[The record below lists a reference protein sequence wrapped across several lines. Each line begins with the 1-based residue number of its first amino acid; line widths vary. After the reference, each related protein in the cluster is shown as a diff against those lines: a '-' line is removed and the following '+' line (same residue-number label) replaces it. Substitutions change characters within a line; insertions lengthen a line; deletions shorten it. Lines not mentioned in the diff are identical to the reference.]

1 MTSPEAPILFEERPT
16 QSGHRI
22 GVATLNAEKSLN
34 ALSLEMIELLAEQL
48 PRWQAD
54 PGIVAVW
61 LQGSGEKAFCAGGNI
76 VRLYES
82 IKESG
87 RQRNPYAE
95 RFFTLE
101 YQVDH
106 LIHTFNKPLICWGH
120 GIVMGGGLG
129 LMSGARFRI
138 VTEKSRIAMPEVAI
152 GLYPDVGGSWF
163 LNKMPGRVGLFL
175 GLSGVSINAGDA
187 LFVGL
192 ADRFL
197 PNELRATTLDEMVSL
212 PWQGS
217 GHADEALVDDW
228 LRSKEETHRE
238 AIPLSPVR
246 QHLDQI
252 NKLMDH
258 GHATAAYSA
267 LATLETDDPWLQQ
280 AVKGVRKGSPASAV
294 LIWEQLHRARH
305 WSLAQTFREE
315 LVVSVNCCSHGE
327 FAEGVRALLIEKDG
341 NPAWQFASVEAV
353 PAAWISEHFVSPW
366 IAQTHPLQGLGESSG
381 SSSPSIP
388 LLRGERDF

>member
-1 MTSPEAPILFEERPT
+1 MTSTDTPIIFDELPT
-16 QSGHRI
+16 HSGHRI

-87 RQRNPYAE
+87 SQRNPYAE

-106 LIHTFNKPLICWGH
+106 LIHTFSKPLICWGH

-129 LMSGARFRI
+129 LMSGARFRV

-197 PNELRATTLDEMVSL
+197 PNELRATTLEDMASL

-217 GHADEALVDDW
+217 GHADEGLVDDW
-228 LRSKEETHRE
+228 LRSKEDAHRE

-252 NKLMDH
+252 NKLMDR
-258 GHATAAYSA
+258 GHAAAAYSA

-353 PAAWISEHFVSPW
+353 PAEWIDAHFVSPW
-366 IAQTHPLQGLGESSG
+366 TAQTHPLKGLE
-381 SSSPSIP
+381 
-388 LLRGERDF
+388 E